1 MELKN
6 ICFLGTSVE
15 RGTGLAVVVKTGFKT
30 YLGSMAS
37 ALVSQEVQTSFDK
50 GVTRFTWLMIRFIL
64 VMVPLVFVINGLTK
78 HNWQEA
84 FFFAHG
90 GRGGH
95 DSGDAAHDCDR
106 LPFQGRLWP
115 CPERR

>member
-1 MELKN
+1 VEATEGAGLLELKN

-15 RGTGLAVVVKTGFKT
+15 RGTALAVVVTTGLQT

-37 ALVSQEVQTSFDK
+37 AIVGQEVQTSFDK
-50 GVTRFTWLMIRFIL
+50 GITQFTWLMIRFIL

-84 FFFAHG
+84 FFFAMAVAVG
-90 GRGGH
+90 IT
-95 DSGDAAHDCDR
+95 
-106 LPFQGRLWP
+106 PEI
-115 CPERR
+115 CP